1 MLHDDFNE
9 KVDRFARGIIRR
21 KINQLI
27 GRAGFTEQDRK
38 DLEQELILRLLQSL
52 PSFDPNHAHRN
63 VFTTTVIERYVANI
77 LRNKRAMKRD
87 HRRVSSLHVMVDIG
101 EEDKIEM
108 TQNIS
113 QRELDA
119 QRGCHPRSDEELAQ
133 LVQDLAE
140 AMAKLPDELREL
152 AERLKTETVSEIARD
167 KGIARTTLNESVRR
181 LRRRFEN
188 AGLKE
193 YL

>member
-1 MLHDDFNE
+1 VLHDDFNE

-119 QRGCHPRSDEELAQ
+119 QRGRHPRSDEELAQ

-140 AMAKLPDELREL
+140 AMAKLPDKLREL

>member
-1 MLHDDFNE
+1 MPIKAQDVKTLDD
-9 KVDRFARGIIRR
+9 
-21 KINQLI
+21 
-27 GRAGFTEQDRK
+27 
-38 DLEQELILRLLQSL
+38 
-52 PSFDPNHAHRN
+52 
-63 VFTTTVIERYVANI
+63 Y
-77 LRNKRAMKRD
+77 KRAMKRD

-101 EEDKIEM
+101 EEDRIEM

-119 QRGCHPRSDEELAQ
+119 QRGRHPRSDEELAQ

-140 AMAKLPDELREL
+140 AMAKLPDKLREL

>member
-1 MLHDDFNE
+1 VLHDDFNE
-9 KVDRFARGIIRR
+9 KVDRFTRGIIRH

-101 EEDKIEM
+101 EEDRIEM

-119 QRGCHPRSDEELAQ
+119 QRGRHPRSDEELAQ

-167 KGIARTTLNESVRR
+167 KGIPRTTLNESVRR

-188 AGLKE
+188 TGLKE